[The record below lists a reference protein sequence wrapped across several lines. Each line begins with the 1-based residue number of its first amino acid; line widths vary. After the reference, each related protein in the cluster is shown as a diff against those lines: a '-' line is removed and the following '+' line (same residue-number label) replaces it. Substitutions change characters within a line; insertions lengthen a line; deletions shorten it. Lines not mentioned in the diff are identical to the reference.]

1 MRSPDLRRGNSC
13 PEWAF
18 SRLPIT
24 GTFLAVVGVVKKGPN
39 DREFDAPW
47 ERKNGLNRTQFSQFE
62 RSCQEA
68 LFSMFRIG
76 RTSIVF
82 RSKAGFFVCVL
93 AYCVFN

>member
-1 MRSPDLRRGNSC
+1 MNSPDLQRVSSR

-24 GTFLAVVGVVKKGPN
+24 RTFLAVVGVVKKGPN

-47 ERKNGLNRTQFSQFE
+47 ERKNGLNRTQFSQFD
-62 RSCQEA
+62 RSSQEA
-68 LFSMFRIG
+68 LFNRFRMG

-82 RSKAGFFVCVL
+82 RSKGVFVCV
-93 AYCVFN
+93 F